1 MLQYVVR
8 LLSILCLLTY
18 PITSHNQEKWKP
30 TSTEKSADARVLHT
44 GVWTGNQMIV
54 WGGINDHS
62 GVLNTGGKYDPSTD
76 IWKPVT
82 MEDAPTPRVF
92 HTAIWDGHQMIIWG
106 GSNNEGVSNTGSK
119 FSK

>member
-18 PITSHNQEKWKP
+18 PITSHSQEKWKP

-76 IWKPVT
+76 TWEPVT
-82 MEDAPTPRVF
+82 TIDAPEARYV
-92 HTAIWDGHQMIIWG
+92 HTAVW
-106 GSNNEGVSNTGSK
+106 TGIHNVYYTRLTQPTDRDK
-119 FSK
+119 

>member
-1 MLQYVVR
+1 
-8 LLSILCLLTY
+8 
-18 PITSHNQEKWKP
+18 
-30 TSTEKSADARVLHT
+30 
-44 GVWTGNQMIV
+44 MII
-54 WGGINDHS
+54 WGGTGRSD
-62 GVLNTGGKYDPSTD
+62 VLNTGGKYDPSTD

-92 HTAIWDGHQMIIWG
+92 HTAIWDGLQMIIWGGVGNGGVGLNTGGRYNPSTDTWTSITTEGAPESRNGHTAIWDGHQMIIWG